1 MIQDKHICISLLLQI
16 SSESLRQEIIT
27 SISQYGKTEIKNNE
41 KYIWCFFTIW
51 NLKSAVT
58 YKCGWV
64 VLFLRSV
71 YIAISKLILLF
82 SHILFMY
89 HALYFPTFI
98 FTMYAT
104 CFPFFLIDHNQKHML
119 LIKWVIFFLKDK
131 NILFALFNF
140 LKMVLFTM
148 LLWCWK

>member
-1 MIQDKHICISLLLQI
+1 MIQDKRISISLLLQI
-16 SSESLRQEIIT
+16 SSESLWHEIIAST
-27 SISQYGKTEIKNNE
+27 SQYGKTKIKNIMKNT
-41 KYIWCFFTIW
+41 WCFFTIW

-58 YKCGWV
+58 CKYGCYS
-64 VLFLRSV
+64 LDQFMLPSANS
-71 YIAISKLILLF
+71 YCY

-98 FTMYAT
+98 FTMCVT
-104 CFPFFLIDHNQKHML
+104 CFPFFFIDHNQKQVL
-119 LIKWVIFFLKDK
+119 LIKRVIFFLKHK

-140 LKMVLFTM
+140 LKMVIFTT